1 MSMNLFEFWEKIELP
16 SKVKEKVL
24 KLELEE
30 KEYLDICHIY
40 QESHENYYQ
49 FLLEKEES
57 ALWFLLIYSRMACE
71 VYDKYS
77 ALGISED
84 VFWATFKD
92 ITFWCKN
99 YEQEYGQIGLGAY
112 EWFHRHIDMTLFRLG
127 RLQFEPMVMESTV
140 GDGIE
145 TIPEGTS
152 VINIHIPQGE
162 PLIWSECEKS
172 IQQAQR
178 IWGDEIP
185 YVCHSWLL
193 YPDLKEILSEK
204 SNIREFSKHFHVLQ
218 IDFKEREA
226 EWRIF
231 GKVLKNI
238 SEYPEKTNLQK
249 SAKEYLLRGKCLGN
263 GWSKLNTKNGNS

>member
-1 MSMNLFEFWEKIELP
+1 
-16 SKVKEKVL
+16 
-24 KLELEE
+24 
-30 KEYLDICHIY
+30 
-40 QESHENYYQ
+40 
-49 FLLEKEES
+49 
-57 ALWFLLIYSRMACE
+57 
-71 VYDKYS
+71 
-77 ALGISED
+77 
-84 VFWATFKD
+84 
-92 ITFWCKN
+92 
-99 YEQEYGQIGLGAY
+99 
-112 EWFHRHIDMTLFRLG
+112 
-127 RLQFEPMVMESTV
+127 